1 MKKNKTKLNLKPEF
15 KKNVQI
21 QILISKTSWA
31 VNYKKEILN
40 KLKKFS
46 SDIKIFHDHKKLKNN
61 YDINIIFSYFKILP
75 QKYLKKSKINLVPH
89 ESDLPNGKGMSPL
102 TWQILKGK
110 KKIIFSLIEAG
121 SKVDA
126 GLIYYQKR
134 VTIPK
139 NSLFDEIKKIQFN
152 ENLKLI
158 IKFIKFYKI
167 RNRAPKGKIQV
178 GKGSFF
184 KSRMPRDSEI
194 KINKSISSQF
204 NLLRV
209 ADNKNYPTF
218 FKINGKKYILKLIK
232 Y

>member
-1 MKKNKTKLNLKPEF
+1 MKKNIK
-15 KKNVQI
+15 I

-31 VNYKKEILN
+31 DNYKKEILN
-40 KLKKFS
+40 RLKKFS
-46 SDIKIFHDHKKLKNN
+46 SDTKIFHDHKKLKNN

-110 KKIIFSLIEAG
+110 KKIIFSLIEAS

-126 GLIYYQKR
+126 GLIYYQNR

-158 IKFIKFYKI
+158 IRFIKFYKI
-167 RNRAPKGKIQV
+167 RDRAPKGKIQV

-184 KSRMPRDSEI
+184 RNRKPEDSEI
-194 KINKSISSQF
+194 KINKSILSQF
-204 NLLRV
+204 DLLRV
-209 ADNKNYPTF
+209 VDNKNYPAF